1 MMLKAALLGD
11 LEKFLEEEV
20 ELRARSITGGVRHA
34 TEDLKHDLRV
44 DVVRGGLGRRLSKSW
59 RSKNF
64 PGSGYSLGAAG
75 SVYTKSPKLI
85 RAFDEGTVIRSADG
99 FWLAIPTEHAPK
111 TGVGRKRINPSN
123 FPEHS
128 LGKLRFVYRP
138 KVSLLVVDNQ
148 RERKGKRGGFAPS
161 RSKRALKTGHGLS
174 TVIMFFLVPQVRL
187 KRRLNVAAIERDAGA
202 QLPRLVDEEYTRLG
216 GTRSR
221 RR

>member
-1 MMLKAALLGD
+1 MMLKAALLGN
-11 LEKFLEEEV
+11 LETFLEEEV

-34 TEDLKHDLRV
+34 TEDLKHDLQV
-44 DVVRGGLGRRLSKSW
+44 DVVRGGLGRRLSKTW

-64 PGSGYSLGAAG
+64 PGTGYSLGAAG
-75 SVYTKSPKLI
+75 SVFTKSPKLI
-85 RAFDEGTVIRSADG
+85 RAFEEGATIRSADG

-123 FPEHS
+123 FPEHN

-148 RERKGKRGGFAPS
+148 RERKSKRGGFALS
-161 RSKRALKTGHGLS
+161 KSKRALKTGHGLS

-187 KRRLNVAAIERDAGA
+187 KRRLNVALIERKAGE
-202 QLPRLVDEEYTRLG
+202 QLPRLVDNEYTRLG
-216 GTRSR
+216 GTRR
-221 RR
+221 R